1 MAGWHHQC
9 SGHELG
15 QTLGDGEGQG
25 DLVCCSARGL
35 KTSDTT
41 GQLNNK
47 KPELPYRRPQSR
59 ESRCPLTK
67 IQMRAHELSPNQP
80 VN

>member
-9 SGHELG
+9 SRHDLG

-25 DLVCCSARGL
+25 DLVCCNARGL

-41 GQLNNK
+41 GQLNNNSKRCFHSVGK
-47 KPELPYRRPQSR
+47 KQIKVQLF
-59 ESRCPLTK
+59 
-67 IQMRAHELSPNQP
+67 
-80 VN
+80 